1 VADQDDFP
9 TAIIPTRPGSF
20 ERRYDDLAKELG
32 DPLKKMFL
40 LQASAEKE
48 ETQLAAASK
57 LVERRYPKPAA
68 PPFAIQANEG
78 SSLVI
83 NFGSAPLPLTPGSTD
98 PVDDAIDVTP
108 APAGD
113 LEEMLK

>member
-20 ERRYDDLAKELG
+20 ERRYDDLARELG

-40 LQASAEKE
+40 LQAGAEKE

-83 NFGSAPLPLTPGSTD
+83 NFGSAPLPLTPGS

-108 APAGD
+108 AAAGD

>member
-48 ETQLAAASK
+48 ETQLAAAAK

-83 NFGSAPLPLTPGSTD
+83 NFAHALPAPEA
-98 PVDDAIDVTP
+98 VDDAIDVTP